1 METGSAQTEKGE
13 LGRISE
19 FSHSQGQK
27 HAFTAARNRV
37 RNAAEGADS
46 GRCFALGIHPWLF
59 GMPHRIRY
67 LDETLARLAA
77 YDDVSRTTLG
87 AISDHMHGLHAGR

>member
-1 METGSAQTEKGE
+1 
-13 LGRISE
+13 
-19 FSHSQGQK
+19 
-27 HAFTAARNRV
+27 
-37 RNAAEGADS
+37 
-46 GRCFALGIHPWLF
+46 
-59 GMPHRIRY
+59 MPHRIRY